1 MRSVY
6 TELYRAM
13 LARLR
18 SARKAAGM
26 TQTDVAKA
34 LRRPQSFVSNC
45 ESGERRVDVV
55 ELLEFARLY
64 KKPLSYF
71 VSAR

>member
-45 ESGERRVDVV
+45 ESGERRVYVV
-55 ELLEFARLY
+55 
-64 KKPLSYF
+64 
-71 VSAR
+71 

>member
-6 TELYRAM
+6 TELYREM

-18 SARKAAGM
+18 SARKAAGL
-26 TQTDVAKA
+26 TQVDVAHA
-34 LRRPQSFVSNC
+34 LKRPQSFVSNC
-45 ESGERRVDVV
+45 ESGERRIDVV
-55 ELLEFARLY
+55 ELLEFAALY

-71 VSAR
+71 VSRR